1 MPRLRGFPGLI
12 IKPEWVE
19 KVTTGSYD
27 SYTPEQRQVIISENT
42 FSFLNVT
49 RSFEDLPAEKH
60 NDVEELLNGCLL
72 YTSPSPRD

>member
-27 SYTPEQRQVIISENT
+27 SYNPEQRQVIIS
-42 FSFLNVT
+42 
-49 RSFEDLPAEKH
+49 
-60 NDVEELLNGCLL
+60 
-72 YTSPSPRD
+72 